1 MENNGDEV
9 CYSTVNIKSRKSPP
23 RETEEEPTI
32 YSEVKQKKA
41 APAETGQEKEETAA
55 LCGSRLMLLCL
66 GILSVL
72 LVVSITVIVYLS
84 MKTTTQQTEINNLIY
99 NTTTQQ
105 VEINN
110 LNNNMTTQQTEINN
124 LNNEKTTLQ
133 TEIKNLTNNMTTLQ
147 TEIKNLNNNMT
158 TLQTEIKNLTNN
170 MTTLQIKNQNLTK
183 ENERMTEENEMMQ
196 NKTKELNKTLGFIK
210 RFDNFPVKDYCS
222 NKECGPCP
230 KNWILFEQK
239 CYLFYEEPAPWKTWE
254 QSRTF
259 CQNKNAD
266 LVVIDNQKE
275 QEFVTNHTIK
285 YKDEWH
291 GYWIGL
297 QQVNNNWTWIDGRV
311 DTLRFWINGN
321 LRGSGPY
328 AHLNPYGTVK
338 ANWGEPPEKFEN
350 KFICELQA
358 VIWQI

>member
-99 NTTTQQ
+99 NTTTQ
-105 VEINN
+105 
-110 LNNNMTTQQTEINN
+110 
-124 LNNEKTTLQ
+124 
-133 TEIKNLTNNMTTLQ
+133 
-147 TEIKNLNNNMT
+147 
-158 TLQTEIKNLTNN
+158 
-170 MTTLQIKNQNLTK
+170 
-183 ENERMTEENEMMQ
+183 Q